1 MAESVSAST
10 STSTSTSASLS
21 ASTSVPASARSSASA
36 SASASAVLSANASV
50 LILTED
56 EELLDDL
63 LRLCA
68 VAGAEAEVV
77 HGAPP
82 TAEQWWGAPLVLV
95 GDDRAAAVAD
105 HTGRRARRP
114 GVLLVGRDLDDHMI
128 WARGV
133 SIGVEQVLHLPWDE
147 TRLVDRIA
155 DAVEGP
161 GQPTLTIGVLGGRG
175 GAGASSLACALAV
188 TAARA
193 GRRSVLVDAD
203 PLGGGLDV
211 PFGGERT
218 AGSRWPAFLSARGRL
233 SGAALDEALPRLH
246 GVSLLSWD
254 RDAGVRLPVEAMRS
268 VLASARR
275 GGGVLVVDLP
285 RAVDDAAAEALTQ
298 LDLGL
303 LVVPGEL
310 RAMAAA
316 RRVVGGAGALVRD
329 LRLVARMRPGDA
341 LPGVELARMLRLP
354 LAGELIDEPG
364 LSVAAEMGE
373 PPGADPRG
381 ALAAFCAALL
391 DRAQPRE
398 GAPA

>member
-1 MAESVSAST
+1 MVDIPATPASPSPPPASSSSSAVPSAVSAG
-10 STSTSTSASLS
+10 A
-21 ASTSVPASARSSASA
+21 APV
-36 SASASAVLSANASV
+36 SV

-56 EELLDDL
+56 AELLDDL

-68 VAGAEAEVV
+68 VAGAEAEVA

-82 TAEQWWGAPLVLV
+82 TAEQWWRAPLVLV
-95 GDDRAAAVAD
+95 GDDRALAAAD
-105 HTGRRARRP
+105 RAASPGRRP
-114 GVLLVGRDLDDHMI
+114 GVLLVGRDLDDHRI
-128 WARGV
+128 WARG
-133 SIGVEQVLHLPWDE
+133 IALGVEQVLHLPWDE
-147 TRLVDRIA
+147 SRLAGRIA

-161 GQPTLTIGVLGGRG
+161 GQETLTIGVLGGRG

-188 TAARA
+188 TAARR

-218 AGSRWPAFLSARGRL
+218 PGSRWPALAAARGRL
-233 SGAALDEALPRLH
+233 SSAALDQALPRLH
-246 GVSLLSWD
+246 GVGLLSWD
-254 RDAGVRLPVEAMRS
+254 RDEGVRLPVEAMRS
-268 VLASARR
+268 VLAAARR
-275 GGGVLVVDLP
+275 GGGVLVLDLP

-310 RAMAAA
+310 RAMTAA

-329 LRLVARMRPGDA
+329 LRLVARLRPGDG

-354 LAGELIDEPG
+354 LAGELPDEPG

-373 PPGADPRG
+373 PPGANPKG
-381 ALAAFCAALL
+381 SLAAFCDALL
-391 DRAQPRE
+391 ERARPARE
-398 GAPA
+398 AAV

>member
-1 MAESVSAST
+1 MTEC
-10 STSTSTSASLS
+10 
-21 ASTSVPASARSSASA
+21 
-36 SASASAVLSANASV
+36 ASV

-68 VAGAEAEVV
+68 VAGAEAEVA

-95 GDDRAAAVAD
+95 GDDRALGA
-105 HTGRRARRP
+105 GERAGPGRRP
-114 GVLLVGRDLDDHMI
+114 GVLLVGRDLDDHRV

-133 SIGVEQVLHLPWDE
+133 ALGVEQVLHLPWDE

-161 GQPTLTIGVLGGRG
+161 GQPTLTLGVLGGRG
-175 GAGASSLACALAV
+175 GAGSSSLACALAV

-218 AGSRWPAFLSARGRL
+218 AGSRWPALLSARGRL
-233 SGAALDEALPRLH
+233 SGTALDEALPLLH
-246 GVSLLSWD
+246 GVRLLSWD
-254 RDAGVRLPVEAMRS
+254 REGGIRLPVEAMRS

-285 RAVDDAAAEALTQ
+285 RAVDEAAAEALTQ

-310 RAMAAA
+310 RAMTAA

-341 LPGVELARMLRLP
+341 LPGDELARMLRLP
-354 LAGELIDEPG
+354 LAGELPDEPG

-373 PPGADPRG
+373 PPGADPG
-381 ALAAFCAALL
+381 GTLAAFCTALL
-391 DRAQPRE
+391 DRAQPRA
-398 GAPA
+398 GAVA